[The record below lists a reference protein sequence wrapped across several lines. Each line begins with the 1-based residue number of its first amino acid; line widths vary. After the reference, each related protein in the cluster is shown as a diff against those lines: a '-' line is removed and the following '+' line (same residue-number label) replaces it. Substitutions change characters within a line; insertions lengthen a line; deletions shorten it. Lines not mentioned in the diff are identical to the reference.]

1 MSDNQEK
8 RVLPPIVKPKKSI
21 EITQTVEPTEKD
33 ADNPG
38 SELLFTAVG
47 IISGVVEFVE
57 DTRSAT
63 VTVSGNKYPL
73 FYIPNN
79 KGSVA
84 FDALRKHIANTGN
97 NNYRLI
103 VYPKITHFPGRDKP
117 HQIGF
122 QLIAFD
128 SGNNEGMYGEL
139 KDLQFKLSGIWQFI
153 PVCQTPCI
161 SIFKNFTEQRLEY
174 IKKSD
179 ITKRVKYMKAS
190 HIPLFWKDALV
201 PPFRFNPKAP
211 KEQQGQPYFVSI
223 IAKFLPYKNAFGF
236 ESLAQMPIAEAPKF
250 LKASKKM
257 KAEALLLRKGEAAPQ
272 KEATKENTQEDTK
285 FTMPIKRNKADSN

>member
-8 RVLPPIVKPKKSI
+8 RVLPPIVKPKKNI
-21 EITQTVEPTEKD
+21 EVTPTAQPIEKD
-33 ADNPG
+33 SDNH
-38 SELLFTAVG
+38 STELLFTAVG

-63 VTVSGNKYPL
+63 ITLSGYKYPL

-79 KGSVA
+79 KGSIA
-84 FDALRKHIANTGN
+84 FDALKKHIANTGN

-103 VYPKITHFPGRDKP
+103 VYPKIIHFPGRDKP

-122 QLIAFD
+122 QLVGFD
-128 SGNNEGMYGEL
+128 GGNNEGMYQEL

-153 PVCQTPCI
+153 PVCQVPCI
-161 SIFKNFTEQRLEY
+161 SIFRNFTEQRLEY
-174 IKKSD
+174 IKLAD
-179 ITKRVKYMKAS
+179 VTKRVKYMKAS

-201 PPFRFNPKAP
+201 PPFRFNPKVP
-211 KEQQGQPYFVSI
+211 KEQQGRPYFVSI

-257 KAEALLLRKGEAAPQ
+257 KAEALSLRKGEAAPQ
-272 KEATKENTQEDTK
+272 KEATTKNTQEGSK
-285 FTMPIKRNKADSN
+285 FSMPIKRNKADCN

>member
-8 RVLPPIVKPKKSI
+8 RVLPPIVKPKRNI
-21 EITQTVEPTEKD
+21 EIPPTAQPTETDFDK
-33 ADNPG
+33 PS

-47 IISGVVEFVE
+47 IISGAVEFVK
-57 DTRSAT
+57 DARSAT
-63 VTVSGNKYPL
+63 ITLGDNKYPL
-73 FYIPNN
+73 FYILNN

-84 FDALRKHIANTGN
+84 FDALRKQIVNSGN

-103 VYPKITHFPGRDKP
+103 VYPKIIHFPGRDKP

-161 SIFKNFTEQRLEY
+161 SIFRNFTEQRLEY

-179 ITKRVKYMKAS
+179 ITKRS
-190 HIPLFWKDALV
+190 ED
-201 PPFRFNPKAP
+201 
-211 KEQQGQPYFVSI
+211 
-223 IAKFLPYKNAFGF
+223 FL
-236 ESLAQMPIAEAPKF
+236 S
-250 LKASKKM
+250 
-257 KAEALLLRKGEAAPQ
+257 
-272 KEATKENTQEDTK
+272 
-285 FTMPIKRNKADSN
+285 

>member
-8 RVLPPIVKPKKSI
+8 RVLPPIVKPKKNI
-21 EITQTVEPTEKD
+21 EIPPTAQPTETDFDK
-33 ADNPG
+33 PS

-47 IISGVVEFVE
+47 IISGAVEFVE
-57 DTRSAT
+57 DARSAT
-63 VTVSGNKYPL
+63 ITLGGNKYPL
-73 FYIPNN
+73 FYVPNN

-84 FDALRKHIANTGN
+84 FDALRKQIVNSGN

-103 VYPKITHFPGRDKP
+103 VYPKIIHFPGRDKP

-161 SIFKNFTEQRLEY
+161 SIFRNFTEQRLEY

-211 KEQQGQPYFVSI
+211 KEEQGKPYFVSV

-236 ESLAQMPIAEAPKF
+236 ESLAQMPLQEAPKF

-257 KAEALLLRKGEAAPQ
+257 KAEALSLRKGEVAP
-272 KEATKENTQEDTK
+272 KIEATTDSGK
-285 FTMPIKRNKADSN
+285 FSMPVKRNKVDCN